1 MASGISMGARREVL
15 AAVARRYRAAGRVEK
30 GRILDELTATTGWH
44 RKHAV
49 RALSVAGRDRPR
61 PPLDEGATSPTEP
74 ATSRRRKYASVRDA
88 LIALWEASDRV
99 CGKRLVSMIPVL
111 LPALERHGRLK
122 PTSAERALL
131 TTLSA
136 ATIDRMLID
145 VKIAAAGGR
154 RRRVGFY
161 SAIRREVPIR
171 TFNDW
176 ANPPPGFC
184 EIDMVAHGGTSV
196 AGSFIQTLTM
206 VDIATGWTECLPL
219 VTRDGSLV
227 VEAMTRAQGLF
238 PWVICGADFD
248 NDSAF
253 MNDVVV
259 PWCRAQKIEVTRS
272 RAYKKND
279 QAFVEQKNGAVVR
292 RLVGYGRFDGV
303 ETARVMARLY
313 AATRLLVNFFQ
324 PSFKLK
330 EKRREGAKIIK
341 RYHPPATPYE
351 RALGHPKLPSA
362 VKRRLRQ
369 TYRTLDPIQLLAT
382 IRTAQ
387 EELGERIGKRGLA
400 KVPTVSPADPL
411 SFARSLG
418 TAAKTAEVRGTHRR
432 PKRRYKKRI
441 RMPSKLD
448 PHLAIIENWL
458 AVEPQ
463 LTALAIVG
471 RLATIDP
478 SMFSDKQHSIVQRLL
493 RSLRRKVA
501 ETAIVSMPV
510 DEIRPEARDRSGA
523 ARRPSSRVTLLPE
536 AIRGVKFASRLTI
549 EPFGLSIL
557 RLITPVGVF
566 AFASDRSWLTSLSV
580 QGRRERRLYLGL
592 AFRAP
597 FLPIGEPGRFHAA
610 FAMSAPPARMNP

>member
-1 MASGISMGARREVL
+1 M

-313 AATRLLVNFFQ
+313 AAARLLVNFFQ

-418 TAAKTAEVRGTHRR
+418 TAANTAEVRATHRR

-510 DEIRPEARDRSGA
+510 DEIRPEAVDGA
-523 ARRPSSRVTLLPE
+523 ACDE
-536 AIRGVKFASRLTI
+536 
-549 EPFGLSIL
+549 
-557 RLITPVGVF
+557 
-566 AFASDRSWLTSLSV
+566 
-580 QGRRERRLYLGL
+580 
-592 AFRAP
+592 
-597 FLPIGEPGRFHAA
+597 H
-610 FAMSAPPARMNP
+610 SAPPTASPPSWPRLETETFIPGNITS

>member
-15 AAVARRYRAAGRVEK
+15 AAVAKRYRTAGRAEK

-49 RALSVAGRDRPR
+49 RALSAAGRNRTGL
-61 PPLDEGATSPTEP
+61 PLSEEATGAAEP
-74 ATSRRRKYASVRDA
+74 ASSRRRKYTGVRDA
-88 LIALWEASDRV
+88 LVALWEASDRV
-99 CGKRLVSMIPVL
+99 CGKRLVSMIPAL

-122 PTSAERALL
+122 PTSPERALL
-131 TTLSA
+131 ATVSA
-136 ATIDRMLID
+136 ATIDRMLTD
-145 VKIAAAGGR
+145 VKVAAAGGR

-219 VTRDGSLV
+219 VARDGSLV
-227 VEAMTRAQGLF
+227 VEAMTRAQSLF
-238 PWVICGADFD
+238 PWLMRGADFD

-292 RLVGYGRFDGV
+292 RLVGYGRFDGI

-313 AATRLLVNFFQ
+313 AAARLHVNFFQ

-330 EKRREGAKIIK
+330 EKRREGAKVIK

-351 RALGHPKLPSA
+351 RALAHPKLA
-362 VKRRLRQ
+362 RAIKRRLRE
-369 TYRTLDPIQLLAT
+369 TYRTLDPVQLLAD
-382 IRTAQ
+382 IRAAQ

-400 KVPTVSPADPL
+400 TAADSVSPADPL

-418 TAAKTAEVRGTHRR
+418 TTATTTEVRATHRR

-448 PHLAIIENWL
+448 PYLATIENWL

-463 LTALAIVG
+463 LTALTIVR
-471 RLATIDP
+471 RLAAIDP
-478 SMFSDKQHSIVQRLL
+478 LTFSDKQHSIIQRLL
-493 RSLRRKVA
+493 RSFRQKVA
-501 ETAIVSMPV
+501 ETILASMSAQPITAPGMRPGPV
-510 DEIRPEARDRSGA
+510 DGAACDDHSAPLSVPSRRRPHHCRSG
-523 ARRPSSRVTLLPE
+523 
-536 AIRGVKFASRLTI
+536 G
-549 EPFGLSIL
+549 
-557 RLITPVGVF
+557 
-566 AFASDRSWLTSLSV
+566 RSADLH
-580 QGRRERRLYLGL
+580 
-592 AFRAP
+592 
-597 FLPIGEPGRFHAA
+597 PG
-610 FAMSAPPARMNP
+610 